1 MKCRFERSMSC
12 FLSSSKREL
21 IMRVVS
27 KSVIDGAAVY
37 EEEE

>member
-1 MKCRFERSMSC
+1 MKCRFETFMSC

-27 KSVIDGAAVY
+27 KSVTDGAAVY
-37 EEEE
+37 EE